1 MSKQYWTKTH
11 ALYSQKDWI
20 RKPTIFAEYAIQ
32 HFPKEGK
39 ILDLG
44 AGQGQ
49 DSRYFAKKGYDVIST
64 DYEKFALGLN
74 ESNIPDELKEK
85 ITVKEV
91 DLLEKLPFYNQE
103 FDVVYSHLSLHYF
116 DLKTTKKIFQEIQR
130 VLKID
135 GVLALIVNSTSDPEI
150 DQGKLIEKDYYD
162 YGNISRRYFN
172 TENIKEFVQGF
183 ETIVLDDQGETFKDS
198 AIGVF
203 NLIRFIGKRVE

>member
-49 DSRYFAKKGYDVIST
+49 DSRYFAKKGYDVVST
-64 DYEKFALGLN
+64 DYEKLALGVN
-74 ESNIPDELKEK
+74 ESNITPELKEK

-91 DLLEKLPFYNQE
+91 DLSEKLPFYNQE
-103 FDVVYSHLSLHYF
+103 FDVIYSHLSIHYF
-116 DLKTTKKIFQEIQR
+116 NLATTKKIFEEMRR
-130 VLKID
+130 VLKIN
-135 GVLALIVNSTSDPEI
+135 GIFAFLVNSKKDPEI
-150 DQGKLIEKDYYD
+150 SDGKMIEKDYYD
-162 YGNISRRYFN
+162 YGTISRRYFD
-172 TENIKEFVQGF
+172 TESVKELIQGF
-183 ETIVLDDQGETFKDS
+183 EIIILDDQGETFKDS